1 MAYSYSKKP
10 RSMTSMGGPGDQEGM
25 MPPMEGD
32 AEMMPPEGEMPPMEG
47 EAEMMPPMEGE
58 MPPEAEDPQM
68 QQMMAIAESAPVPSK
83 PYSIKVIDNLVDQ
96 FNDTLSKLGGGDI
109 PEIAVDLS
117 GAEKNRWDQQLPP
130 ELFLPLVAISEA
142 TKVIGAGEF
151 EGKYYFDPMELDSDT
166 QLRKATAQLKRM
178 GSDKKFIAAFEEP
191 PGEMEAPEEAE
202 MPPPVTEA
210 MSEEDQTLAA
220 GMETSAPA

>member
-47 EAEMMPPMEGE
+47 EAEMMPPEGE
-58 MPPEAEDPQM
+58 IPPEAEDPQM

>member
-1 MAYSYSKKP
+1 MPIDP
-10 RSMTSMGGPGDQEGM
+10 RTGERLPGEAGLYAEDPGAPAGA
-25 MPPMEGD
+25 PP
-32 AEMMPPEGEMPPMEG
+32 MPPEGAPPMEG
-47 EAEMMPPMEGE
+47 EAEMMPPEG
-58 MPPEAEDPQM
+58 EDPQM

-83 PYSIKVIDNLVDQ
+83 PYSIKVIDNLVGQ
-96 FNDTLSKLGGGDI
+96 FNDTLGKLGGGDI
-109 PEIAVDLS
+109 PEVEVDLS

-142 TKVIGAGEF
+142 TKVVGEGEF
-151 EGKYYFDPMELDSDT
+151 ESKYYFDPMELDSDT